1 MEAKTANWA
10 MDGEYAVVAYAL
22 EHLEKTLRKTLLVA
36 STLVL
41 NHSLLQGEIKHRPYS
56 TNSKFNCL
64 QIYCLATSSFAWLM
78 QKNRLYLS

>member
-56 TNSKFNCL
+56 TN
-64 QIYCLATSSFAWLM
+64 
-78 QKNRLYLS
+78 